1 MPSTLWLLCAPLLT
15 GALVG
20 LLVAFLHVRD
30 DPVLF
35 FGLLAGV
42 LIALAIFKKA
52 NDAHT
57 TRQTTNACADHPS
70 QPIRHHAY
78 GTGMRASWG
87 GDATTRGG
95 VEVSIL

>member
-42 LIALAIFKKA
+42 LLALAIFKKA
-52 NDAHT
+52 NDTHT
-57 TRQTTNACADHPS
+57 IPQATNACTHQPS
-70 QPIRHHAY
+70 RPIRHHAY

-87 GDATTRGG
+87 GDAMTVDG
-95 VEVSIL
+95 VEVSIT